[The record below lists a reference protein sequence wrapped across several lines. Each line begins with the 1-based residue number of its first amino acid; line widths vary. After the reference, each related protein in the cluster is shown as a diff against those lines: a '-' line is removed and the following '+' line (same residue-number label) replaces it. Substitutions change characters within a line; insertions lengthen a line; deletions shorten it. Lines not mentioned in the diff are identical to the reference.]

1 VTETIYYLTGRGGQL
16 NTGLGEGLLDRGV
29 SLAGRE
35 MSGDF
40 MKLAF
45 QAQLDLISRD
55 LQDSFWHEKAKVIA
69 VSYGAYLLLHVLADL
84 ARFPGHILLLSPVLG
99 GFTDAKTMRDFSPP
113 RSKRLMELSGNSD
126 FPNPVKMEVHV
137 GDQDWQSP
145 SQMVIDF
152 CNTVEC
158 EHTLVKGKG
167 HELGKGYVGSVLD
180 KWLLS

>member
-1 VTETIYYLTGRGGQL
+1 MHFNNNLQSVL
-16 NTGLGEGLLDRGV
+16 
-29 SLAGRE
+29 
-35 MSGDF
+35 F

-55 LQDSFWHEKAKVIA
+55 LQDSFWHENAKVIA

-84 ARFPGHILLLSPVLG
+84 APFPGHILLLSPVLG

-158 EHTLVKGKG
+158 EHTIVKGKG
-167 HELGKGYVGSVLD
+167 HELGKGYVGSVID